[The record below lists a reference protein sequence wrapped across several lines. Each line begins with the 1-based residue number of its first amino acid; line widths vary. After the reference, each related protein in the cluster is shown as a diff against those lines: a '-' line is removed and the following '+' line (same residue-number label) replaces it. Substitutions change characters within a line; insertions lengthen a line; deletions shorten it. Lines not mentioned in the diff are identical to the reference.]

1 MRRSKVRR
9 QFSAVLIAGVIVMA
23 VLGVNSEGLR
33 EDRVRFTIYWA
44 IVLVLLLWAAL
55 LSLLELIA
63 VRLELTAAKRH
74 IFDKTIGDP
83 AFLKKLHDAR
93 KDKQK
98 PADEQDEQE

>member
-9 QFSAVLIAGVIVMA
+9 QFSAVLIAGVIMMA

-33 EDRVRFTIYWA
+33 EDRARFTIYWA

-55 LSLLELIA
+55 LALLEMIA
-63 VRLELTAAKRH
+63 IRLELTAAKRH

-93 KDKQK
+93 KAKE